1 MAKQLLPCKCVTA
14 LPNPVPIITA
24 GVFAALGSGQGH
36 VRKSSVGK
44 G

>member
-1 MAKQLLPCKCVTA
+1 MAKQHLPCKGVTA
-14 LPNPVPIITA
+14 LPNAVPITA
-24 GVFAALGSGQGH
+24 GVLAALGSGQGH

>member
-1 MAKQLLPCKCVTA
+1 MAKQLLPCKGVTA
-14 LPNPVPIITA
+14 LPNPAPIAA
-24 GVFAALGSGQGH
+24 GVLAVLGSGQGH

>member
-1 MAKQLLPCKCVTA
+1 MANQLLPCKGVTA
-14 LPNPVPIITA
+14 LPNPVPIAA
-24 GVFAALGSGQGH
+24 GVLAVLGSGQGH